1 MIDKRVIS
9 VQKVSLGLYPES
21 ASATPLYRNLLLAGY
36 DVCLLNSLKETKNFD
51 LIIVCL
57 DFLFGNLGELFL
69 AIRNKPVLLA
79 TEEEEAVEYAA
90 EWGVM
95 GIVGQHWSPKDL
107 RLVIEFFAIKSRYY
121 PRREVVLPDAGPTPV
136 NILLVEDDLLTAGVV
151 MDSIS
156 EFGDVVHT
164 SSLNETEGILSTRKF
179 DLIILDVFLPDG
191 NGLTL
196 LQKIKQNPFFEA
208 IPVLVFSV
216 NEDLRAKLQAFE
228 LGASD
233 YLLKPFHIA
242 ELKARVKA
250 LIGGKQK
257 QEALLCNFKQMS
269 VLAEQD
275 GLTGLYNHRYF
286 VDNLKHRFHLA
297 QEHNVSFA
305 VLMMDVDDFKL
316 YNDRNGHLAG
326 DQVLREVANIIR
338 SMVRGDDIPA
348 RYGGEEFVAL
358 LWEVNEQQALKV
370 AERIREA
377 ISSYPFPQREYQPN
391 GKVTISI
398 GVAVT
403 PAESPSAMLQKAD
416 EALYRAKL
424 AGKNRVM
431 I

>member
-1 MIDKRVIS
+1 SS
-9 VQKVSLGLYPES
+9 VS
-21 ASATPLYRNLLLAGY
+21 
-36 DVCLLNSLKETKNFD
+36 
-51 LIIVCL
+51 
-57 DFLFGNLGELFL
+57 
-69 AIRNKPVLLA
+69 
-79 TEEEEAVEYAA
+79 
-90 EWGVM
+90 
-95 GIVGQHWSPKDL
+95 
-107 RLVIEFFAIKSRYY
+107 
-121 PRREVVLPDAGPTPV
+121 
-136 NILLVEDDLLTAGVV
+136 
-151 MDSIS
+151 
-156 EFGDVVHT
+156 
-164 SSLNETEGILSTRKF
+164 ETESVLSQRKF

-196 LQKIKQNPFFEA
+196 LRQIKSNPFYEA

-216 NEDLRAKLQAFE
+216 NEDLRAKLEAFE

-257 QEALLCNFKQMS
+257 QEVLLCNLKQMS

-297 QEHNVSFA
+297 KEHNIPIA
-305 VLMMDVDDFKL
+305 VLMMDVDDFKF

-326 DQVLREVANIIR
+326 DQVLREVAQIIR
-338 SMVRGDDIPA
+338 TMVRGDDIPA

-358 LWEVNEQQALKV
+358 LWDVTEAQAVKV

-377 ISSYPFPQREYQPN
+377 IAAYPFPQREHQPG
-391 GKVTISI
+391 GKVTVSI

-403 PAESPSAMLQKAD
+403 PADSPSALLQKAD
-416 EALYRAKL
+416 EALYRAKM
-424 AGKNRVM
+424 AGKNKVM
-431 I
+431 T

>member
-1 MIDKRVIS
+1 VIS
-9 VQKVSLGLYPES
+9 VSKTTLGLYPES
-21 ASATPLYRNLLLAGY
+21 VSATPLYRNLLLAGY
-36 DVCLLNSLKETKNFD
+36 DVCLLNNLKDAKDFD

-57 DFLFGNLGELFL
+57 DFLFGDLGELFL

-107 RLVIEFFAIKSRYY
+107 RLVIDFFVVKSRYY
-121 PRREVVLPDAGPTPV
+121 PRREVALPESGPTPV
-136 NILLVEDDLLTAGVV
+136 TILLVEDDLLTAGVV

-156 EFGDVVHT
+156 ELGDVVHT
-164 SSLNETEGILSTRKF
+164 SSVSETESVLSQRKF

-196 LQKIKQNPFFEA
+196 LRQIKSNPFYEA

-216 NEDLRAKLQAFE
+216 NEDLRAKLEAFE

-257 QEALLCNFKQMS
+257 QEVLLCNLKQMS

-297 QEHNVSFA
+297 KEHNIPIA
-305 VLMMDVDDFKL
+305 VLMMDVDDFKF

-326 DQVLREVANIIR
+326 DQVLREVAQIIR
-338 SMVRGDDIPA
+338 TMVRGDDIPA

-358 LWEVNEQQALKV
+358 LWDVTEAEAVKV

-377 ISSYPFPQREYQPN
+377 IAAYPFPQREHQPG
-391 GKVTISI
+391 GKVTVSI

-403 PAESPSAMLQKAD
+403 PADSPSALLQKAD
-416 EALYRAKL
+416 EALYRAKM
-424 AGKNRVM
+424 AGKNKVM
-431 I
+431 T